1 MANWHPAVA
10 AQSRE
15 EKWLRT
21 DQAADRLHLK
31 ERRVRQLCENQ
42 TLVGIK
48 TGRKWL
54 IAKSSLDE
62 YLAVLN
68 RLNDGG

>member
-10 AQSRE
+10 AQSQE
-15 EKWLRT
+15 ERWLRT
-21 DQAADRLHLK
+21 DQVARHLHLK

-42 TLVGIK
+42 ILESIK

-62 YLAVLN
+62 YLAALN
-68 RLNDGG
+68 QQEIT